1 MNRTHWILTGALA
14 IALVLLIIGL
24 TPIAPPDPSQPNAEA
39 DPTQISASANVA
51 IQDEVTQHD
60 VTDNPGLD
68 DKQSAKAVPNSA
80 APSLPAEKVWSASD
94 LPADT
99 PLKDKIDELIQ
110 QADAGNRSAA
120 CRLAWDLD
128 LCRLARDDL
137 GSGVAM
143 FEESAAK
150 APPGSRQEKQVINLL
165 QEIGQWQTRAE
176 TVCKDLPSRYLRQ
189 SADRMLQAARLGDLR
204 SMARFGQSPRFPEP
218 LSLADADT
226 MAAFNNEALGMLT
239 RAANDGEPTALF
251 GLYHAHARGEIAT
264 VHGAVKVEADPVVAV
279 AAGLALKAFS
289 DGSTNA
295 GINETMT
302 RLMAK
307 MSPDQIAAARAQA
320 ARYAQIYRN
329 QPPRNFASGIFG
341 PYIGKTCV
349 PDSQ

>member
-1 MNRTHWILTGALA
+1 MNRTHWILIGAVA

-24 TPIAPPDPSQPNAEA
+24 IPIAPTDRLQPNAEA
-39 DPTQISASANVA
+39 DPTQVSASAQVA
-51 IQDEVTQHD
+51 IQDDVTQHD
-60 VTDNPGLD
+60 VIDHPGLD
-68 DKQSAKAVPNSA
+68 DQQSAITAPNSA
-80 APSLPAEKVWSASD
+80 APSVPTEKAWSASD
-94 LPADT
+94 LPANT

-128 LCRLARDDL
+128 LCQFVGHNLD
-137 GSGVAM
+137 SGVAM
-143 FEESAAK
+143 FEEAAAK
-150 APPGSRQEKQVINLL
+150 APPGSRQEKQVIKLL

-176 TVCKDLPSRYLRQ
+176 PVCKDLPSRYLQQ

-204 SMARFGQSPRFPEP
+204 SMARFGQAPPFPET
-218 LSLADADT
+218 LTLADADT

-239 RAANDGEPTALF
+239 RAANEGEPTALF

-264 VHGAVKVEADPVVAV
+264 VAGALKIEADPIVAV

-295 GINETMT
+295 GINDTT
-302 RLMAK
+302 SRLMAT
-307 MSPDQIAAARAQA
+307 MSPAQIAAARAEA

-329 QPPRNFASGIFG
+329 QPPRNFASGVFG

>member
-1 MNRTHWILTGALA
+1 MTGALA

-24 TPIAPPDPSQPNAEA
+24 IPIAPTDRLQPNAEA
-39 DPTQISASANVA
+39 DPTQVSASAHVA
-51 IQDEVTQHD
+51 TQDAVTQHD
-60 VTDNPGLD
+60 VTDNSGLD
-68 DKQSAKAVPNSA
+68 NKQSAITVPDSV
-80 APSLPAEKVWSASD
+80 APSVPTGKAWSASD

-128 LCRLARDDL
+128 LCRFASDDL
-137 GSGVAM
+137 DRGVAL
-143 FEESAAK
+143 FEDSAAT
-150 APPGSRQEKQVINLL
+150 APPGSRQEKQVIKLL

-176 TVCKDLPSRYLRQ
+176 TVCKDLPSHYLRQ

-204 SMARFGQSPRFPEP
+204 SMARFGQSPPFPQR

-226 MAAFNNEALGMLT
+226 MAAFNRESLGMLT

-251 GLYHAHARGEIAT
+251 GLYHAHARGQIDT
-264 VHGAVKVEADPVVAV
+264 MNGALKINADPVVAV

-295 GINETMT
+295 GINETMS

-320 ARYAQIYRN
+320 ARYAQIYRY
-329 QPPRNFASGIFG
+329 QPPRDFASGIFA
-341 PYIGKTCV
+341 PYVGKTCV